1 MEIFKDFETGSA
13 VDMGSNPILTID
25 IKAYGYWQWQLVGP
39 RWPVSFITLQQVQG
53 YLHDYS
59 FFTRPLSMSVFL
71 RWKRLRQWR
80 RIQGAWWRHRGC
92 LPRVPKNHA
101 PPLVY
106 GFPCYSSPFTYPQIE
121 FLLINFNPIQSKSIF
136 ISKFPIYLLRKW
148 MKRKNLIKPK
158 RFRISQLKFPH
169 FSENGLINMR

>member
-59 FFTRPLSMSVFL
+59 FFTRPLSMSVLKTLKTFTAVAAYPGGVVTPQ
-71 RWKRLRQWR
+71 RVFAP
-80 RIQGAWWRHRGC
+80 GA
-92 LPRVPKNHA
+92 KK
-101 PPLVY
+101 
-106 GFPCYSSPFTYPQIE
+106 PCASTGLQILL
-121 FLLINFNPIQSKSIF
+121 LLIPFHISSDRIPLNQFQSNPNPFF